1 MKNLSTPLAKHEHS
15 LLTLQSR
22 KTNDPKFNYQHFKK
36 KAMTDCIEITE
47 SNYKGY
53 CAIDIVAFLF
63 AQPGA
68 MGDPGGVEII
78 DAQGW
83 FYHTNYCYNGV
94 SYDQLT
100 EIVPILKDC
109 KIGIVGQ
116 QVPEGWKAVY
126 LGFGNH
132 LIIKADY
139 YDKFEEETR
148 NRHIEEAVELYQQ
161 WSGIVLKCINNHA

>member
-1 MKNLSTPLAKHEHS
+1 M
-15 LLTLQSR
+15 
-22 KTNDPKFNYQHFKK
+22 ND
-36 KAMTDCIEITE
+36 TIEITE

-53 CAIDIVAFLF
+53 CAIDIVAFSF

-68 MGDPGGVEII
+68 MGEPGGVEII

-100 EIVPILKDC
+100 EIVPVLKDC

-116 QVPEGWKAVY
+116 QVPEGWNAFY

-132 LIIKADY
+132 LFIKAEY
-139 YDKFEEETR
+139 YNQFEEEVR
-148 NRHIEEAVELYQQ
+148 NRHIEEGSELYQQ
-161 WSGIVLKCINNHA
+161 WYGIVMKMLGKIGRN

>member
-1 MKNLSTPLAKHEHS
+1 MDDT
-15 LLTLQSR
+15 
-22 KTNDPKFNYQHFKK
+22 
-36 KAMTDCIEITE
+36 IEITE

-68 MGDPGGVEII
+68 MGEPGGVEII

-100 EIVPILKDC
+100 EIVPVLKDC
-109 KIGIVGQ
+109 KIGIVSQ
-116 QVPEGWKAVY
+116 QEPEGGKADY

-132 LIIKADY
+132 LFIKAEY
-139 YDKFEEETR
+139 YNQFEEEVR
-148 NRHIEEAVELYQQ
+148 NRNIEESVELYQQ
-161 WSGIVLKCINNHA
+161 WYGIVMKMLGKSGRN